1 MTFYRIKS
9 TIADSFLRKEY
20 CVMEIN
26 LHGRM
31 ALITGASHGI
41 GKAIAQEFVT
51 SGACVALVARN
62 YEKLCNAA
70 QEINT
75 EVWAEPI
82 LLCGDVTHENHV
94 RNMFV
99 TLEKEAGH
107 LDILVNNVGGAEPFG
122 DFFSLNDY
130 DWVHTFDLNVLSMVR
145 FSRRAIP
152 LLRKSNCA
160 RIINISSFPAH
171 QPGANNPHYIAAKA
185 GMLALNKYLAN
196 VLGPDNI
203 LVNAIC
209 PATLK
214 GGGWDQNVRDRA
226 TRDKISFEDAER
238 RMEEEGKK
246 KTPLGRL
253 GTLEDVAKLAT
264 FLASSANN
272 YITGSVFDVDGG
284 IRRSVK

>member
-1 MTFYRIKS
+1 
-9 TIADSFLRKEY
+9 
-20 CVMEIN
+20 MEIS
-26 LHGRM
+26 LKGRV
-31 ALITGASHGI
+31 ALITGASRGI
-41 GKAIAQEFVT
+41 GKAIAWEFAQ
-51 SGACVALVARN
+51 SGACVVLNARD
-62 YEKLCNAA
+62 YSILCNTSH
-70 QEINT
+70 EINKAGSET
-75 EVWAEPI
+75 LIVN
-82 LLCGDVTHENHV
+82 GDATFPNHV

-99 TLEKEAGH
+99 TLKQKAGH

-130 DWVHTFDLNVLSMVR
+130 DWMHIFDLNVLSMVR
-145 FSRRAIP
+145 VTREAIP
-152 LLRKSNCA
+152 LLRKSDCA
-160 RIINISSFPAH
+160 RIINIASLPAH
-171 QPGANNPHYIAAKA
+171 QPGAHNPHYIAAKA

-196 VLGPDNI
+196 ILGSDNI

-209 PATLK
+209 PSTLK
-214 GGGWDQNVRDRA
+214 GGGWERNVRECA
-226 TRDKISFEDAER
+226 VRDTISVEDAEK